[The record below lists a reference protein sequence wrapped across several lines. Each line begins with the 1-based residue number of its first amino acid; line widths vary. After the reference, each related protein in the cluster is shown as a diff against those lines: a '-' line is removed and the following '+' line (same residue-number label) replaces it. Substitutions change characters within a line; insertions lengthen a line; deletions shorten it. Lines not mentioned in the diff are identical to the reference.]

1 LRLFAEPPAMPD
13 TTDSRPSSKVAR
25 LISEYDLDGLGDE
38 LEVRWTG
45 DGVERTS
52 LRDLADYFNRRLLER
67 ALIDA
72 GMAALDSD
80 VATVYRNLTDD
91 EVSTGVRTDART
103 RLESNGIDVD
113 GLESDFV
120 SYQAIRSYLT
130 EYRDAEYRRL
140 SDEEKVEK
148 DLQSIQRLMT
158 RTLSVTE
165 ERIEKLTQ
173 TGRIDADEFEVLLDL
188 QVLCGSC
195 GTQYSIAEFLDERG
209 CDCQRE

>member
-1 LRLFAEPPAMPD
+1 MSD

-25 LISEYDLDGLGDE
+25 LISEYGLDGLGEE

-45 DGVERTS
+45 DGVERSS
-52 LRDLADYFNRRLLER
+52 LRDLADYFNERLLER

-80 VATVYRNLTDD
+80 VSTTYRNLTDD
-91 EVSTGVRTDART
+91 DVSTGVRTDARN
-103 RLESNGIDVD
+103 RLESNGVDVD

-165 ERIEKLTQ
+165 ERIEKLAQ
-173 TGRIDADEFEVLLDL
+173 TGRIDADEFEVLLDV

-195 GTQYSIAEFLDERG
+195 GEQYPISEFLDDRG
-209 CDCQRE
+209 CGCQRD

>member
-1 LRLFAEPPAMPD
+1 MSD
-13 TTDSRPSSKVAR
+13 TSDDRPSSKVAR
-25 LISEYDLDGLGDE
+25 LIAEYDLDGLGEE
-38 LEVRWTG
+38 LEMRWTG

-52 LRDLADYFNRRLLER
+52 LRDLADYFNERLLER

-80 VATVYRNLTDD
+80 VSTMYRNLTDD
-91 EVSTGVRTDART
+91 DVSTGVRTDARN
-103 RLESNGIDVD
+103 RLESNGLDVES
-113 GLESDFV
+113 LESDFV

-165 ERIEKLTQ
+165 ERIQKLEQ
-173 TGRIDADEFEVLLDL
+173 TGRIDADGFEVLLDV
-188 QVLCGSC
+188 QVLCGAC
-195 GTQYSIAEFLDERG
+195 GEQYAVSEFLEGRG

>member
-1 LRLFAEPPAMPD
+1 MSD
-13 TTDSRPSSKVAR
+13 TTGNRPSSKVAR
-25 LISEYDLDGLGDE
+25 LLTEYELEGLGEE

-52 LRDLADYFNRRLLER
+52 LRDLAEYFNERLLER

-72 GMAALDSD
+72 GMSALDSD
-80 VATVYRNLTDD
+80 VSTTYRNLTDD
-91 EVSTGVRTDART
+91 DVSTGVRTDART
-103 RLESNGIDVD
+103 RLESNGIDVND
-113 GLESDFV
+113 LESDFV

-140 SDEEKVEK
+140 SDDEKVEK
-148 DLQSIQRLMT
+148 DLESIQRLMT

-173 TGRIDADEFEVLLDL
+173 TGRIQAEGFEVLLDV
-188 QVLCGSC
+188 QVLCESC
-195 GTQYSIAEFLDERG
+195 GKQYSISEFLDERG

>member
-1 LRLFAEPPAMPD
+1 MSDAPD
-13 TTDSRPSSKVAR
+13 NRPSSKVAR
-25 LISEYDLDGLGDE
+25 LLSEYDLEGLGEE

-52 LRDLADYFNRRLLER
+52 LRDLADYFNERILER

-72 GMAALDSD
+72 GMSALDSD
-80 VATVYRNLTDD
+80 VSTTYRNLTGDD
-91 EVSTGVRTDART
+91 VSTGVRTDARN

-113 GLESDFV
+113 DLMSDFV

-165 ERIEKLTQ
+165 ERIEKLAQ
-173 TGRIDADEFEVLLDL
+173 TGRIDADEFEVLLDV

-195 GTQYSIAEFLDERG
+195 GEQYSISEFLDGRG
-209 CDCQRE
+209 CDCERE

>member
-1 LRLFAEPPAMPD
+1 MTD
-13 TTDSRPSSKVAR
+13 TTDNRPSSKVAR

-52 LRDLADYFNRRLLER
+52 LRDLADYFNEQLLER
-67 ALIDA
+67 VLIDA
-72 GMAALDSD
+72 GLSALDSD
-80 VATVYRNLTDD
+80 VASTYRNLTDED
-91 EVSTGVRTDART
+91 VSTGIRTDART
-103 RLESNGIDVD
+103 RLENNGVD
-113 GLESDFV
+113 LDSLESDFV

-165 ERIEKLTQ
+165 ERIEKLSQ
-173 TGRIDADEFEVLLDL
+173 TDRIDAGSFEVLLDV
-188 QVLCGSC
+188 QVLCGEC
-195 GTQYSIAEFLDERG
+195 GRQYAISEFLDERG
-209 CDCQRE
+209 CDCRRSA

>member
-1 LRLFAEPPAMPD
+1 MSN
-13 TTDSRPSSKVAR
+13 TTDNRPSSKVAR
-25 LISEYDLDGLGDE
+25 LISEYGLDGLGDE
-38 LEVRWTG
+38 LEARWTG

-52 LRDLADYFNRRLLER
+52 LRDLADYFNERLLEQ

-72 GMAALDSD
+72 GMSALESD
-80 VATVYRNLTDD
+80 VSSTYENLTDD
-91 EVSTGVRTDART
+91 DVSTGVRTDTRN
-103 RLESNGIDVD
+103 RLEQNDVD
-113 GLESDFV
+113 VDALESDFV

-165 ERIEKLTQ
+165 ERIEKLRE
-173 TGRIDADEFEVLLDL
+173 TGRIDVDEFEVLLDV
-188 QVLCGSC
+188 QVLCQNC
-195 GTQYSIAEFLDERG
+195 GEQYSVSEFLEQRG
-209 CDCQRE
+209 CGCQRD

>member
-1 LRLFAEPPAMPD
+1 MSD

-25 LISEYDLDGLGDE
+25 LISEYGLDGLGEE

-45 DGVERTS
+45 DGVERSS
-52 LRDLADYFNRRLLER
+52 LRDLADYFNERLLER

-80 VATVYRNLTDD
+80 VSTTYRNLTDD
-91 EVSTGVRTDART
+91 DVSTGVRTDARN

-140 SDEEKVEK
+140 SDEEKIEK

-173 TGRIDADEFEVLLDL
+173 TGRIDADDFEVLLDL

>member
-1 LRLFAEPPAMPD
+1 MPD
-13 TTDSRPSSKVAR
+13 TTDNRPSSKVAR
-25 LISEYDLDGLGDE
+25 LISEYDLEGLGEE

-52 LRDLADYFNRRLLER
+52 LRDLADYFNERLLER

-80 VATVYRNLTDD
+80 VSTTYRNLTDD
-91 EVSTGVRTDART
+91 DVSTGVRTDARN
-103 RLESNGIDVD
+103 RLESNGVDVD
-113 GLESDFV
+113 SLESDFV

-140 SDEEKVEK
+140 SDDEKVEK

-173 TGRIDADEFEVLLDL
+173 TDRIDADGFEVLLDV

-195 GTQYSIAEFLDERG
+195 GEQYSISEFLDERG

>member
-1 LRLFAEPPAMPD
+1 MPD

-38 LEVRWTG
+38 LEARWTG

-52 LRDLADYFNRRLLER
+52 LRDLADYFNEQLLER
-67 ALIDA
+67 VLIDA
-72 GMAALDSD
+72 GMSALDSD
-80 VATVYRNLTDD
+80 VSSTYRNLTDED
-91 EVSTGVRTDART
+91 VSTGIRTDART
-103 RLESNGIDVD
+103 RLENNGVGVD
-113 GLESDFV
+113 SLESDFV

-140 SDEEKVEK
+140 SDDEKVKK

-165 ERIEKLTQ
+165 ERIEKLVQ
-173 TGRIDADEFEVLLDL
+173 TDRIDAGSFEVLLDV
-188 QVLCGSC
+188 QVLCGEC
-195 GTQYSIAEFLDERG
+195 GQQYSVSEFLDERG
-209 CDCQRE
+209 CDCEQSA

>member
-1 LRLFAEPPAMPD
+1 MSN
-13 TTDSRPSSKVAR
+13 TTGNRPSSKVAR
-25 LISEYDLDGLGDE
+25 LIAEYGLDGLGDE

-52 LRDLADYFNRRLLER
+52 LRDLADYFNERLLEQ

-72 GMAALDSD
+72 GMSALESD
-80 VATVYRNLTDD
+80 VESTYENLTNED
-91 EVSTGVRTDART
+91 VSTGVRTDTRN
-103 RLESNGIDVD
+103 RLEQNDVD
-113 GLESDFV
+113 VDKLESDFV

-165 ERIEKLTQ
+165 ERIEKLRQ
-173 TGRIDADEFEVLLDL
+173 TGRIDVDEFEVLLDV
-188 QVLCGSC
+188 QVLCQNC
-195 GTQYSIAEFLDERG
+195 GEQYSISEFLEQRG
-209 CDCQRE
+209 CACQRD

>member
-1 LRLFAEPPAMPD
+1 MPD

-52 LRDLADYFNRRLLER
+52 LRDLADYFNERLLER

-80 VATVYRNLTDD
+80 VDTVYRNLTDD
-91 EVSTGVRTDART
+91 EVSTGVRTDARN

-140 SDEEKVEK
+140 SDEEKIEK

-173 TGRIDADEFEVLLDL
+173 TGRIDADDFEVLLDL

-209 CDCQRE
+209 CDCQRK

>member
-1 LRLFAEPPAMPD
+1 MPD

-52 LRDLADYFNRRLLER
+52 LRDLADYFNEQLLER
-67 ALIDA
+67 VLIDA
-72 GMAALDSD
+72 GMSALDSD
-80 VATVYRNLTDD
+80 VSSTYRNLTDED
-91 EVSTGVRTDART
+91 VSTGVRTDART
-103 RLESNGIDVD
+103 RLENNGVDVG

-140 SDEEKVEK
+140 SDDEKIKK

-165 ERIEKLTQ
+165 ERIEKLVQ
-173 TGRIDADEFEVLLDL
+173 TDRIDAGSFEVLLDV
-188 QVLCGSC
+188 QVLCGEC
-195 GTQYSIAEFLDERG
+195 GQQYSVSEFLNERG
-209 CDCQRE
+209 CDCERSA

>member
-1 LRLFAEPPAMPD
+1 MPD
-13 TTDSRPSSKVAR
+13 TTDNRPSSKVAR
-25 LISEYDLDGLGDE
+25 LISEYDLDGLGEE

-52 LRDLADYFNRRLLER
+52 LRDLADYFNERLLER

-72 GMAALDSD
+72 GMSALDSD
-80 VATVYRNLTDD
+80 VSTMYRNLTDD
-91 EVSTGVRTDART
+91 DVSTGVRTDARN

-140 SDEEKVEK
+140 SDDEKVEK

-173 TGRIDADEFEVLLDL
+173 TGRIDADEFEVLLDV

-195 GTQYSIAEFLDERG
+195 GVQYSISEFLDGRG

>member
-1 LRLFAEPPAMPD
+1 MSD
-13 TTDSRPSSKVAR
+13 TTGNRPSSKVAR
-25 LISEYDLDGLGDE
+25 LLTEYELEGLGEE

-52 LRDLADYFNRRLLER
+52 LRDLAEYFNERLLER

-72 GMAALDSD
+72 GMSALDSD
-80 VATVYRNLTDD
+80 VSTTYRNLTDD
-91 EVSTGVRTDART
+91 DVSTGVRTDART
-103 RLESNGIDVD
+103 RLESNGIDVND
-113 GLESDFV
+113 LESDFV

-140 SDEEKVEK
+140 SDDEKVEK
-148 DLQSIQRLMT
+148 DLESIQRLMT

-173 TGRIDADEFEVLLDL
+173 TGRIQAEGFEVLLDV
-188 QVLCGSC
+188 QVLCESC
-195 GTQYSIAEFLDERG
+195 GKQYPISEFLDERG

>member
-1 LRLFAEPPAMPD
+1 LTLFGEAPAMPD
-13 TTDSRPSSKVAR
+13 TSDNRPSSKVAR
-25 LISEYDLDGLGDE
+25 LISEYDLDGLGEE
-38 LEVRWTG
+38 LEMRWTG

-52 LRDLADYFNRRLLER
+52 LRDLADYFNERLLER
-67 ALIDA
+67 ALLDA

-80 VATVYRNLTDD
+80 VSTTYRNLTDD
-91 EVSTGVRTDART
+91 DVSTGVRTDARN

-113 GLESDFV
+113 SLESDFV

-165 ERIEKLTQ
+165 ERIEKLRE
-173 TGRIDADEFEVLLDL
+173 TGRVDVEAFEVLLDV
-188 QVLCGSC
+188 QVLCQEC
-195 GTQYSIAEFLDERG
+195 GEQYSVSEFLENRG
-209 CDCQRE
+209 CTCQQE

>member
-1 LRLFAEPPAMPD
+1 MSDAPD
-13 TTDSRPSSKVAR
+13 NRPSSKVAR
-25 LISEYDLDGLGDE
+25 LLSEYDLEGLGEE

-52 LRDLADYFNRRLLER
+52 LRDLADYFNERILER

-72 GMAALDSD
+72 GMSALDSD
-80 VATVYRNLTDD
+80 VSTTYRNLTGDD
-91 EVSTGVRTDART
+91 VSTGVRTDARN

-113 GLESDFV
+113 DLMSDFV

-165 ERIEKLTQ
+165 ERIEKLAQ
-173 TGRIDADEFEVLLDL
+173 TGRIDADEFEVLLDV

-195 GTQYSIAEFLDERG
+195 GEQYSISKFLDGRG
-209 CDCQRE
+209 CDCERE